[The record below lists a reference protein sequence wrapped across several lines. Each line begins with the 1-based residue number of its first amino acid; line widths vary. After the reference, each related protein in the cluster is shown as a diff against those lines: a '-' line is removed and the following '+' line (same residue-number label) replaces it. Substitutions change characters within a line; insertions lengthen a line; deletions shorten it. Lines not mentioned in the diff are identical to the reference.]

1 MNAKQ
6 LVKALK
12 PLEGYRLYPDERQ
25 QDDQGNVILYN
36 GLIDRDGAP
45 SGLTIRASD
54 VQEVTWIT
62 LTTVRLIGKSG
73 RTVTITIQHELL
85 AEDNRHRRLGREMAR
100 IVAS

>member
-1 MNAKQ
+1 MNIKQ

-25 QDDQGNVILYN
+25 DDQGNVILYN
-36 GLIDRDGAP
+36 GLIDRDGAL

-62 LTTVRLIGKSG
+62 PATVRLIGKSG
-73 RTVTITIQHELL
+73 RTVTITILYELL
-85 AEDNRHRRLGREMAR
+85 AEDNRHRRLGREVAR